1 VTLCAVPA
9 FQIRLPGVGGVATG
23 SGGES
28 DGTPSFS
35 DHNGPILDHAQLQLI
50 VWGAAWAGARP
61 PSADDV
67 TGAVRA
73 ILASTFTSA
82 LAQYR
87 GIVPATVHGTSLVTD
102 SDPPNLFSN
111 DQVAGF
117 LKGMMQ
123 AGRLPEPDQVP
134 QLVYCVFLPPGVN
147 HDDQSVIGE
156 HSYFWYWDLE
166 PPFDFDVGKAY
177 YAWVTNDGTL
187 ETVTTVFSHELVEVL
202 TDPEGSG
209 ITGSP
214 CTASGWCEIGDVCEA
229 STGTVNGIAVQAYW
243 SEQARACV
251 VPGSA

>member
-1 VTLCAVPA
+1 MPD

-23 SGGES
+23 GGGES
-28 DGTPSFS
+28 DATPSFS
-35 DHNGPILDHAQLQLI
+35 DHNGPILDHAQLHL
-50 VWGAAWAGARP
+50 VFWGTGWARDET
-61 PSADDV
+61 PSVDDV
-67 TGAVRA
+67 TVAVQA

-82 LAQYR
+82 LTQYR
-87 GIVPATVHGTSLVTD
+87 GIAAATVHGTSLATD
-102 SDPPNLFSN
+102 SDPPNLFSDN
-111 DQVAGF
+111 QVTGF

-123 AGRLPEPDQVP
+123 AGRLPEPDDAS
-134 QLVYCVFLPPGVN
+134 QLVYCVFMPRGVS
-147 HDDQSVIGE
+147 HGDQSVIGE

-187 ETVTTVFSHELVEVL
+187 DSVTTVFSHELVEVV

-214 CTASGWCEIGDVCEA
+214 CSAPGWCEIGDVCET
-229 STGTVNGIAVQAYW
+229 STGVVNGIAVQAYW
-243 SEQARACV
+243 SEEAKACV